1 MILLNA
7 ELNIYDN
14 NKKHYSGEFYKG
26 ISIIIPTHKGE
37 NVILRCLNSL
47 LNQTLSKEL
56 FEIIIIINGEKDITQ
71 KKISEFIN
79 NNNMDNIIIHYLET
93 PSASLARNKGIVEA
107 RRKYI
112 TFIDDDDYVSKNFL
126 EGLLNK
132 ASENTIVISQIADV
146 NKDNIINYSNSINNQ
161 IKAAEFNEAHVLE
174 RFNMVLTINACKLIP
189 TKFIKQISYDSS
201 LKSGEDIVFFTE
213 LLIKNN
219 FIFKISPVEENIF
232 YYRSL
237 RENSLSRR
245 AMSFEFNVK
254 ERLDV
259 IEKLECL
266 ITVGKDNAEKLRLIK
281 QKIDAQ
287 ALFINRFI
295 KVNPDMRGLV
305 IEEISKCN
313 LIYSPFRH
321 INKDLAKDLI
331 ISYCF
336 PPYVDTGGNIV
347 AKRIRERNQVVD
359 VIYNNVGKIRNK
371 DIRLNKIVEDLIDDR
386 IEIQSYPSF
395 SNWKSIREFC
405 EIGLLKI
412 KELENKKDNYRS
424 VYSRV
429 MFPASHFLAFEYKVS
444 NPETKWIAEFSDP
457 VLYDIYSKKREIIIE
472 DNIFFEKVSNL
483 LKSKKIEMPV
493 DKNLFF
499 WCEYLPYIFS
509 DEIIFTNINQF
520 KYMLQY
526 LSANDVKELV
536 VKKAKIMVQPT
547 LPMNYYNM
555 IKSEYPINQDKVNF
569 AYFGLFY
576 ETRTLNEVFDSLEK
590 IRSDFKSKYE
600 LHIFT
605 DKPEDLRNQIKHRA
619 IYSNVK
625 INCYVS
631 YLEFLNL
638 TTLFDC
644 LIAIDSMTAGT
655 KSINPYLPS
664 KLSDY
669 MGSSKDNVWG
679 IYEKNSIMSSYSLKY
694 KSEIGD
700 EETSIKIIEEIIN
713 RRYSL

>member
-7 ELNIYDN
+7 ELNIYDSN
-14 NKKHYSGEFYKG
+14 NKHYSGEFYKG

-47 LNQTLSKEL
+47 SNQTLSKEL
-56 FEIIIIINGEKDITQ
+56 FEIIIIINGEKDSTEE
-71 KKISEFIN
+71 KIIEFIN
-79 NNNMDNIIIHYLET
+79 KNNIDNISVHYLEA

-107 RRKYI
+107 RRNYV

-126 EGLLNK
+126 KGLLNR

-146 NKDNIINYSNSINNQ
+146 SEDNNINYSNSINNQ
-161 IKAAEFNEAHVLE
+161 IKAAKFNEVYMLE

-189 TKFIKQISYDSS
+189 TKFIKQISYDSN

-219 FIFKISPVEENIF
+219 FIFKIIPIEENIF
-232 YYRSL
+232 YYRFL

-245 AMSFEFNVK
+245 TMSFEFNVK

-259 IEKLECL
+259 IERLNKLVT
-266 ITVGKDNAEKLRLIK
+266 IKIDNIAKFRLVK

-287 ALFINRFI
+287 SLFINKFI
-295 KVNPDMRGLV
+295 KVNPDMRELV
-305 IEEISKCN
+305 IEEIKKRN
-313 LIYSPFRH
+313 LIYSPFQH
-321 INKDLAKDLI
+321 INKDFAKDLI

-336 PPYVDTGGNIV
+336 SPYVDTGGNTV

-359 VIYNNVGKIRNK
+359 VIYNNVGNIRNK
-371 DIRLNKIVEDLIDDR
+371 DTRLNKIVEDLIEDR

-395 SNWKSIREFC
+395 SSWKTIREFC

-412 KELENKKDNYRS
+412 KELENKKGKYRS
-424 VYSRV
+424 IYSRV

-457 VLYDIYSKKREIIIE
+457 VLYDLYSKKREIIIE
-472 DNIFFEKVSNL
+472 DNIFFEKLSNL
-483 LKSKKIEMPV
+483 LKSKKIEMPIN
-493 DKNLFF
+493 KNLFF

-520 KYMLQY
+520 KYMLEY
-526 LSANDVKELV
+526 LSVIAVKELV
-536 VKKAKIMVQPT
+536 IKKAKIMAQPT

-555 IKSEYPINQDKVNF
+555 IKSEYPINKDKVNF

-576 ETRTLNEVFDSLEK
+576 ETRTLNDLFDSLEK

-605 DKPEDLRNQIKHRA
+605 DKPEELRNQIKHRS

-644 LIAIDSMTAGT
+644 LIAIDAMTADT

-669 MGSSKDNVWG
+669 MGSAKDNVWG

-700 EETSIKIIEEIIN
+700 QGSSIKIIEEIIN
-713 RRYSL
+713 SL